1 MNHSS
6 ADDTIALLDQFENL
20 FSRRPDAIRRT
31 QETIGVLYQQWSAE
45 GYQLVSNELRQGQDT
60 LVMSKDGDVRAAIDQ
75 GVQRTWGTLS

>member
-1 MNHSS
+1 MKHP
-6 ADDTIALLDQFENL
+6 DGIFEHFESL
-20 FSRRPDAIRRT
+20 FSRRPAVVQYT

-75 GVQRTWGTLS
+75 GEQRAWGSLS